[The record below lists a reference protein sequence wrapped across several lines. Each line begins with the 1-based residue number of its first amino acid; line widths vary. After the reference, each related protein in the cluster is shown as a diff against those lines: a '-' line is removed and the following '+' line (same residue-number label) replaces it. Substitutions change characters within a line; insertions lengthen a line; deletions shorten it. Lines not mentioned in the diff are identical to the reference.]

1 MHLAIQR
8 RTFWPG
14 SRWEP
19 VAANRPIKLP
29 LDGGELRVAISSGE
43 SALVKSL
50 NLGYGSAVHVPCDL
64 TIRPTKEPE
73 LIFEVICEDG
83 NAHRFTVITGFG
95 RRLNPESLADLADF
109 YERLNA
115 WLLKTGATA
124 AELYQALSRGSL
136 TLLTRT
142 NPLSGM
148 STQYPFEKLLGGC
161 PSLLEISEHPRLHL
175 HIEEEVRP
183 VSVVRRSGPA
193 AIKHLSSHS
202 EHWEART
209 VTGLRPARLLAEVLE
224 DDWSLYENRFVVTL
238 FRKLRRFLR
247 SSWEQINGRL
257 QQAESSINFYSIS
270 EFAREQQPKALSY
283 LLPDVQ
289 KDDIEES
296 YVFLADL
303 HEQLSKLLKVVEV
316 CRRSRLYKR
325 LHDCRDILPP
335 ILNTNILAMDR
346 HYRRVREMWDVLV
359 DYAENLQV
367 GPDDTPPDNLAPAFA
382 AFCQVLTMAALDV
395 SGFAPVDPSLPLADA
410 NKTSFEICGDYKR
423 HRWSISPRLHCATDP
438 MPWLRITWRRGVETN
453 VPFRSP
459 WHPAPIRVADRY
471 EITANGI
478 TFYDRLTNGEI
489 DELRRLPLGTSRS
502 YQRHEW
508 ASFLFEANQSAAP
521 ACTADV
527 GLVPIFSEIS
537 PSGSFVD
544 EATADLLDRLVQ
556 FGADQGLRST
566 YALVP
571 VAFSESRSDGLE
583 PAENVARRLLNYGD
597 RYAATEARRWGGFRA
612 GIIPISRDQFPSL
625 SRIAQL
631 VNYQTGR
638 FSLEYGLSADECPL
652 CGQNA
657 FGEED
662 GVFQCHFETCQ
673 CVWLFADCTHCHN
686 RFPVIK
692 RSIRTGR
699 QRPVADSSFLEL
711 MLSSEEVSDPR
722 TGAAPQPLF
731 CTNKIHH
738 GSTVICPHCG
748 LCSDSQSCPRSC
760 IYSHVATGEN
770 LSAGDQS
777 FVRTPS

>member
-1 MHLAIQR
+1 MHLVIQR

-19 VAANRPIKLP
+19 VPSHRPIKLP

-50 NLGYGSAVHVPCDL
+50 NHGYGLAVQAPCDL

-73 LIFEVICEDG
+73 LIFEVISDDG
-83 NAHRFTVITGFG
+83 NAQRFTVITGFG
-95 RRLNPESLADLADF
+95 RGLSPESLADLADF
-109 YERLNA
+109 HERLNA
-115 WLLKTGATA
+115 WLMKTGATA
-124 AELYQALSRGSL
+124 AELYHALSRGNL

-209 VTGLRPARLLAEVLE
+209 LTGLRPARLLAEVLE
-224 DDWSLYENRFVVTL
+224 DDWSLYENRFVVTF

-296 YVFLADL
+296 YLFLAEL
-303 HEQLSKLLKVVEV
+303 YEQLSKLLKVVEV
-316 CRRSRLYKR
+316 LRRSRLYQR
-325 LHDCRDILPP
+325 LHDCRDIVPP

-359 DYAENLQV
+359 DYTKDLQV
-367 GPDDTPPDNLAPAFA
+367 GPDDTPPGNLAPAFA

-395 SGFAPVDPSLPLADA
+395 SGFSPADPSLPLADR
-410 NKTSFEICGDYKR
+410 NRSSFEICGDYKR
-423 HRWSISPRLHCATDP
+423 RHWSISPRLHCATDA
-438 MPWLRITWRRGVETN
+438 MPWVRITWKRGVVTK

-459 WHPAPIRVADRY
+459 WHPTPIRVADRY
-471 EITANGI
+471 EITASGI
-478 TFYDRLTNGEI
+478 TFYDRLTISEI
-489 DELRRLPLGTSRS
+489 EELRRLPLGTSRS
-502 YQRHEW
+502 FHRHEW
-508 ASFLFEANQSAAP
+508 ASFLFEANQSAAS
-521 ACTADV
+521 ACSAAV
-527 GLVPIFSEIS
+527 GLIPILSEIS
-537 PSGSFVD
+537 TSGRYVD
-544 EATADLLDRLVQ
+544 EATADLLDRLAQ
-556 FGADQGLRST
+556 FGAEQGLRST
-566 YALVP
+566 YALLP
-571 VAFSESRSDGLE
+571 VAFSESRRDGLE
-583 PAENVARRLLNYGD
+583 PAGNVARRLLNYGD
-597 RYAATEARRWGGFRA
+597 RYAATEARRWGSFRA

-631 VNYQTGR
+631 INYQTTR
-638 FSLEYGLSADECPL
+638 FSLEHGFSADECPL

-662 GVFQCHFETCQ
+662 GVFQCHIETCQ
-673 CVWLFADCTHCHN
+673 CVWLFADCSHCHN

-692 RSIRTGR
+692 RNIRTERKTAG
-699 QRPVADSSFLEL
+699 AESSFLEM

-731 CTNKIHH
+731 CTNTIND
-738 GSTVICPHCG
+738 GPRVICPHCG
-748 LCSDSQSCPRSC
+748 LCSDSGSCPRSC
-760 IYSHVATGEN
+760 IYSHVAIREN
-770 LSAGDQS
+770 LSDGNQS
-777 FVRTPS
+777 FVRIP